1 MVFGSFLNPVF
12 SPLLLMHPAWI
23 VFIISAIVS
32 ILITVIYKFTTN
44 QSLMKDLKSE
54 LKEFQKEMKE
64 LRDNPKEMM
73 AVQKKAMQTN
83 MKYMSHSMK
92 STLFTFI
99 PVILIFGWMN
109 ANVAFEPIF
118 PGQEF
123 SITAQFDKG
132 TTGTI
137 NLIFPDGID
146 IIGNSLKDIE
156 NNQASWTLKGQKR
169 DYLDGNSLQLV
180 YKDNT
185 YYKDLIIDN
194 KQRYAEVLKSIKN
207 SDLKSIKINNK
218 DMKILKIF
226 GLEIGWLWSYI
237 IFSIIFSMT
246 LRKILKLH

>member
-1 MVFGSFLNPVF
+1 MVFGNLLNPVF
-12 SPLLLMHPAWI
+12 SPLLALHPAWI

-32 ILITVIYKFTTN
+32 ILITVIYKLTTN

-109 ANVAFEPIF
+109 ANVAFEPVF

-123 SITAQFDKG
+123 SITAQFDKD
-132 TTGTI
+132 TAGTI
-137 NLIFPDGID
+137 DLIFPEGID
-146 IIGNSLKDIE
+146 IIGNNLKDIE
-156 NNQASWTLKGQKR
+156 NNQATWTLKGQKG

-180 YKDNT
+180 YKDDT

-194 KQRYAEVLKSIKN
+194 KQRYSEPIKSIKN

-218 DMKILKIF
+218 EMKILKVF

-246 LRKILKLH
+246 LRKWMKVY